1 MIPVSAQARKKKK
14 VQTLLLQKTA
24 IWLERFF
31 FFRAKKAHFGPQQ
44 WTVIF
49 PYTHLLEIAEARIH
63 LAGFI
68 TLSHPGGNRRTK
80 RNWFDCPAVS
90 SRHYTI

>member
-14 VQTLLLQKTA
+14 STNPA
-24 IWLERFF
+24 ITKDGYLAGEIF

-63 LAGFI
+63 LAGVI
-68 TLSHPGGNRRTK
+68 TLSRPGGNRRTK
-80 RNWFDCPAVS
+80 RNWFDCLAVS